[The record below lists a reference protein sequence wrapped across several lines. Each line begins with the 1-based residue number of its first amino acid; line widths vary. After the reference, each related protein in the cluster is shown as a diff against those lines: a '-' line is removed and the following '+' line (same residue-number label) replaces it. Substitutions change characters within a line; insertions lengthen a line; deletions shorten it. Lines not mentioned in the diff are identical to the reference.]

1 MAEVTYQAHRI
12 NKCFHVDVLN
22 LTSQYI
28 KPFLK
33 VLCISSLSWSLPFNS
48 QILADYLTMGFTVKP
63 SLDCLSVGEADV
75 MGHSDQLSNVLLL
88 VYPSRM

>member
-22 LTSQYI
+22 LTNQYI

-33 VLCISSLSWSLPFNS
+33 VLCISSLS
-48 QILADYLTMGFTVKP
+48 
-63 SLDCLSVGEADV
+63 
-75 MGHSDQLSNVLLL
+75 
-88 VYPSRM
+88 